1 MQSAQRVW
9 PSGLGLPQSRHRPRA
24 FRSALSEAC
33 ASRRFFLYA
42 SLRTLLGTW
51 LASLSAMSCWIS
63 SINSVLIR
71 RRGLMPLA
79 LRRFSEY
86 WRHHARC
93 FSAQVAQR
101 VCPCMAGW
109 LQRQS
114 PCSLRSW
121 WVRAGFLGFDGRC
134 FAEGDLG
141 CRRGKGFDRLDLGLL
156 LALGFRFGMNTVS
169 TNNCGLVL
177 CIPMLR
183 WSEWC
188 WTI

>member
-1 MQSAQRVW
+1 
-9 PSGLGLPQSRHRPRA
+9 
-24 FRSALSEAC
+24 
-33 ASRRFFLYA
+33 
-42 SLRTLLGTW
+42 
-51 LASLSAMSCWIS
+51 MSCWIRW
-63 SINSVLIR
+63 INSGLIR
-71 RRGLMPLA
+71 WRGLMPLA

-86 WRHHARC
+86 WRYHARC

-134 FAEGDLG
+134 FAEGGLG
-141 CRRGKGFDRLDLGLL
+141 CRRGEGFDRLDLGLS

-169 TNNCGLVL
+169 TNNCGLEWFIPACAGRNYVL
-177 CIPMLR
+177 GLR
-183 WSEWC
+183 VPDLEYRRCSLC
-188 WTI
+188 WQCPALSSLRSRAASGGCRAVDSMWNYNVYGS